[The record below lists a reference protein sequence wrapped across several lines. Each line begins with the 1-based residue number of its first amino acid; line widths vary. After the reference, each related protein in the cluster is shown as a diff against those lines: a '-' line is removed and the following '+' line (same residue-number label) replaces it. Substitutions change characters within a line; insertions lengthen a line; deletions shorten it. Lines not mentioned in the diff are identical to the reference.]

1 MSNMQLEQNIGVLVE
16 TAAARF
22 GDKMLLTVDH
32 EGVTY
37 TFKELNDQVNQFANA
52 LMQAGIGRGHHVS
65 VMLPNC
71 SEFPLTWLALAKLGA
86 VMVPVNN
93 RYQVRD
99 LEYILHDSDSTAL
112 VIHSD
117 YLPTFRQVPPGT
129 NKVDKVFRVGPGV
142 GDGEIDLR
150 ASARQMPSELTCP
163 APALDDIMNLQ
174 YTSGT
179 TGFPKAAITT
189 HEYWLVL
196 GKFSSQLVTQDDL
209 FLTMSPFYYM
219 DPQWELLMAL
229 YSGCGIVL
237 MTKITLENLARSI
250 KRYPITTLWGFPEM
264 LYLTNF
270 KEDRDHRLKYALLS
284 AFPPA
289 LHKEFEEQFHITGRE
304 VYGMTEIGIG
314 ARVPFEDMHMVG
326 SGSVGKPP
334 DIRQLRIVDEN
345 GNDVPPGEVG
355 ELLVKGQGIFK
366 GYYKKPAENAKA
378 FVGEYFRTG
387 DLFRQDADGNYYF
400 VSRKKDMI
408 RRMGDNI
415 SASEVEQALMSHP
428 KIAEAAVV
436 PVPDPVRHEEV
447 KAYILLA
454 AGETP
459 ESVTPDEIVAFC
471 LERIA
476 KFKVPRYIEYVK
488 EFPRSASDKIQKN
501 VLISRKADLTEGSY
515 DRFGQ
520 RQ

>member
-1 MSNMQLEQNIGVLVE
+1 MELENNIGALVE
-16 TAAARF
+16 SAAARF
-22 GDKMLLTVDH
+22 GEKKLLTIDH
-32 EGVTY
+32 EGVS
-37 TFKELNDQVNQFANA
+37 FSFRELNERVNQYANA
-52 LMQAGIGRGHHVS
+52 LMAAGVGRGHHVA

-93 RYQVRD
+93 RYQVKD

-112 VIHSD
+112 VIYGD
-117 YLPTFRQVPPGT
+117 YLPIFR
-129 NKVDKVFRVGPGV
+129 KAKADKVEKVLLVGPRE
-142 GDGEIDLR
+142 GDSEIDLR
-150 ASARQMPSELTCP
+150 GSADKMACQLSCP

-196 GKFSSQLVTQDDL
+196 GKFAAQLMTDEDL

-237 MTKITLENLARSI
+237 MGKITLENLVRSI
-250 KRYPITTLWGFPEM
+250 KQYPITTLWGFPEM
-264 LYLTNF
+264 LYLTSF
-270 KEDRDHRLKYALLS
+270 KEDRDHHLRNALLS
-284 AFPPA
+284 AFPPL
-289 LHKEFEEQFHITGRE
+289 LHKEFEAQFHVAARE

-314 ARVPFEDMHMVG
+314 TLAPFEDAHLVG

-334 DIRQLRIVDEN
+334 DIRQLRIVDED
-345 GNDVPPGEVG
+345 GTDVPQGEVG
-355 ELLVKGQGIFK
+355 ELLVKGQGLFK
-366 GYYKKPAENAKA
+366 GYYGKPTETARA
-378 FVGEYFRTG
+378 FLGEYFRTG
-387 DLFRQDADGNYYF
+387 DLFRQDQDGNYYF

-408 RRMGDNI
+408 RRMADNI
-415 SASEVEQALMSHP
+415 SATEVEQVLMSHP
-428 KIAEAAVV
+428 RIAEAAVV
-436 PVPDPVRHEEV
+436 PVPDLVRGEEV

-454 AGETP
+454 GSETP
-459 ESVTPDEIVAFC
+459 ESVTPEEIVAFC

-476 KFKVPRYIEYVK
+476 KFKVPRYIEYIE
-488 EFPRSASDKIQKN
+488 EFPRSASGKIQKN
-501 VLISRKADLTEGSY
+501 ILVGQKANLAEGCY

-520 RQ
+520 RP

>member
-1 MSNMQLEQNIGVLVE
+1 MAKMELEKNIGALVE
-16 TAAARF
+16 SAAARF
-22 GDKMLLTVDH
+22 GDKKLLTVDH
-32 EGVTY
+32 EGVSY
-37 TFKELNDQVNQFANA
+37 SFRELNERVNQFANA
-52 LMQAGIGRGHHVS
+52 LMEAGIGRGHHVS

-117 YLPTFRQVPPGT
+117 YLPTFRKVSPKT
-129 NKVDKVFRVGPGV
+129 NKVEKVFQVGPEEGE
-142 GDGEIDLR
+142 GEIDLR
-150 ASARQMPSELTCP
+150 ELTRKMPSELSCP

-196 GKFSSQLVTQDDL
+196 GKFSAQLMTEDDL

-237 MTKITLENLARSI
+237 MDKITLENLARSI
-250 KRYPITTLWGFPEM
+250 KQYPITTLWGFPEM
-264 LYLTNF
+264 LYLTSF
-270 KEDRDHRLKYALLS
+270 KEDRDHHLKNALLG

-289 LHKEFEEQFHITGRE
+289 LHIEFEGQFHVTARE

-314 ARVPFEDMHMVG
+314 ARVPFEDTQMVG

-334 DIRQLRIVDEN
+334 DIRQLRIVDED
-345 GNDVPPGEVG
+345 GEDVPQGEVG
-355 ELLVKGQGIFK
+355 ELLVKGQGLFK
-366 GYYKKPAENAKA
+366 GYYKKPAENARA
-378 FVGEYFRTG
+378 FLGEYFRTG
-387 DLFRQDADGNYYF
+387 DLFRQDKDGNYYF

-415 SASEVEQALMSHP
+415 SATEVEQVLMSHP
-428 KIAEAAVV
+428 RIAEAAVV
-436 PVPDPVRHEEV
+436 PVPDLVRGEEV

-459 ESVTPDEIVAFC
+459 ESVTPEEIIAFC

-488 EFPRSASDKIQKN
+488 EFPKSASEKIQKN
-501 VLISRKADLTEGSY
+501 ILISQKANLTEGCY